1 MEILLLAIYSG
12 IVWLIFFK
20 FKLLPWNRI
29 SQVIVATIPV
39 VGLTALILILNVVA
53 PSSHDVR
60 VINYVVQII
69 PQVTGQ
75 ITEVPV
81 QDNQFVKKG
90 DVLFQIDSVPFSLRV
105 RELEGKLADT
115 RAQVGQLGSEL
126 DAARENTRS
135 LRARL
140 ELANKRLVQNQQLVE
155 AAAGNV
161 FDLEAAQTDVQDL
174 RAKVSAAV
182 ASEAQVRERLGAR
195 SGGEQ
200 AQVATILAQLEQ
212 ARWELE
218 KTNVRAMTDGYAIN
232 VQIRP
237 GAFAAAA
244 PFRPVMTFVQAD
256 QQLYAMFEQNELRAV
271 EPGNEAEVAF
281 PTLPGKILRCK
292 VRAVIWAQGQGQLTP
307 SGELPKGTGYLPPG
321 RFAVELEPEDSSIFL
336 AAGARGAGAIYTE
349 HGKMIHLVR
358 KVIVRFGSYMNYLVL
373 KLH

>member
-1 MEILLLAIYSG
+1 MEFLLLTIYSVV
-12 IVWLIFFK
+12 VWLIFFK
-20 FKLLPWNRI
+20 FKLFPWNRT
-29 SQVIVATIPV
+29 SQVIVITIPII
-39 VGLTALILILNVVA
+39 GLTALILILNVVA

-81 QDNQFVKKG
+81 GDNQFVKKG
-90 DVLFQIDSVPFSLRV
+90 DILFQIDSMPFAMRA
-105 RELEGKLADT
+105 RELEAKLSDT
-115 RAQVGQLGSEL
+115 RSQVGQLGKEL
-126 DAARENTRS
+126 EAAQENTRS

-140 ELANKRLVQNQQLVE
+140 ELANKRLVQNKELVDKG
-155 AAAGNV
+155 AGNV

-182 ASEAQVRERLGAR
+182 ASEAQIRERLGAR

-200 AQVATILAQLEQ
+200 AQVATILAQLEI
-212 ARWELE
+212 AHWELE
-218 KTNVRAMTDGYAIN
+218 KTTVRAMTDGYAIN

-237 GAFAAAA
+237 GSYAASI
-244 PFRPVMTFVQAD
+244 PLRPVMTFVQAD
-256 QQLYAMFEQNELRAV
+256 QQLYAMYEQNELRAV

-281 PTLPGKILRCK
+281 PTLPGKILKAK
-292 VRAVIWAQGQGQLTP
+292 VRAVTGA
-307 SGELPKGTGYLPPG
+307 GTRSAHALRRIAEGHGLFPPG
-321 RFAVELEPEDSSIFL
+321 RFAVELEPEDSTIFL
-336 AAGARGAGAIYTE
+336 AAGARGAGAIYTN

-358 KVIVRFGSYMNYLVL
+358 KVLVRTTSLMNYLVL